1 MESPAIHERVK
12 IYLGAVLKVKVRNG
26 KEGAPVLAKVME
38 EPRQLLSGLE
48 AVAFLEYLANNDLRD
63 IWQKLSAPAET
74 LRARCETALKTYRM
88 IR

>member
-1 MESPAIHERVK
+1 MQTDSEKVR

-38 EPRQLLSGLE
+38 EPRQLLTGPE
-48 AVAFLEYLANNDLRD
+48 AVAFLEYLANNDLRSL
-63 IWQKLSAPAET
+63 WQKLPAPAEN
-74 LRARCETALKTYRM
+74 LRARCESALKSYRM